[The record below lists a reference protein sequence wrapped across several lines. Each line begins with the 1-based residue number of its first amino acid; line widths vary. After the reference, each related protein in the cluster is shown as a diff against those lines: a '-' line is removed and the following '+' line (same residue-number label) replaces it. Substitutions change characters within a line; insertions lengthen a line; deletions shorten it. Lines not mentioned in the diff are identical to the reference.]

1 MRMTPNIPAHGP
13 RADWRLAVG
22 LEIRAYRTPRGLA
35 GRGTSQTTVAAPLFF
50 ALQDQLFPVPAPSS
64 QVTLVALDSVAANAQ
79 TAAGQPFGPF
89 PWGNAI
95 HAQVINYLA
104 SLHPKVILFDVM
116 LDHLD
121 QRDKPGP
128 GDLQLAKAIADAG
141 NVVLVCTA
149 DDSPLSLFANG
160 AAAIG
165 GRELGTPD
173 QANAVR
179 GVPIQPA
186 KTCPANRSG
195 ESAFVQALRI
205 AEGISAPLISNGSE
219 VSLGTHQIPFVNGQM
234 LINYTKGTSP
244 TCGYAQ
250 AFRAKCPSPSLI
262 TDHIVVVGLKLIDA
276 DDVYS
281 QAVSFDHD
289 LTFCPTSRP
298 KCMVPNQNYGYRIMG
313 DAISTVLADRYLRT
327 QSDSSDWLAT
337 LLMGTLIGAA
347 VYVLSFRRAML
358 LTGVV
363 LAAYALLAIL
373 LSRAGFLADPIYTP
387 VAVILAAVTS
397 LGARYVLEERER
409 RKVERMFGQYVDPRV
424 VQQLA
429 ATGSVE
435 QIMRGGERREL
446 TLLFVDIRGF
456 TAMSESM
463 AAEGVVNLV
472 QVYLDELSQLIFKWD
487 GTIDKY
493 VGDEIV
499 ALWNAP
505 VAQPNHALL
514 AMRCA
519 YDLIAQA
526 PALQAKLAA
535 NGLPPVSWGVGVNTG
550 PAVVGNM
557 GSKDRLQYTA
567 LGDTVNTAARFCSA
581 APGFNIL
588 VGWPTYE
595 ACSDYIAVD
604 EMPGLQLKGKS
615 AERFRVLRVT
625 AIRENRDSAW
635 AQIPTEAA
643 ISSYETMKHQYGRQS
658 VFAAETQDD
667 A

>member
-1 MRMTPNIPAHGP
+1 MG
-13 RADWRLAVG
+13 DWRSVWRFA
-22 LEIRAYRTPRGLA
+22 LA
-35 GRGTSQTTVAAPLFF
+35 GLIAGLLVAATSQTTVAGPLFF

-64 QVTLVALDSVAANAQ
+64 QVTLVALDSAAANAQ
-79 TAAGQPFGPF
+79 TASGHTFGPF
-89 PWGNAI
+89 PWSNAI

-116 LDHLD
+116 LDHGD
-121 QRDKPGP
+121 RADGVPTA
-128 GDLQLAKAIADAG
+128 GDLQLAKAIGDAG
-141 NVVLVCTA
+141 NVVLVCTR
-149 DDSPLSLFANG
+149 DDSPLLMFAQR

-165 GRELGTPD
+165 GRELSAPD

-179 GVPIQPA
+179 GVPLQPA
-186 KTCPANRSG
+186 KTCAGNRTG

-205 AEGISAPLISNGSE
+205 AEGINDPLTTNGNE
-219 VSLGTHQIPFVNGQM
+219 VRFGTHQIPLVNGQM

-244 TCGYAQ
+244 TCGYAL
-250 AFRAKCPSPSLI
+250 AFRARCPNPSLI

-281 QAVSFDHD
+281 QAVNFDHD

-298 KCMVPNQNYGYRIMG
+298 TCMVPNQNYGYRIMG
-313 DAISTVLADRYLRT
+313 DAVSTVLDDRYLRT
-327 QSDSSDWLAT
+327 QPDSSDLLAT
-337 LLMGTLIGAA
+337 LLMGALIGAA

-363 LAAYALLAIL
+363 LAAYTLLAIL
-373 LSRAGFLADPIYTP
+373 LGRAGFLADPLYTP
-387 VAVILAAVTS
+387 VAIVLAAVTS
-397 LGARYVLEERER
+397 LAARYVLEERER

-424 VQQLA
+424 VEQLA
-429 ATGSVE
+429 AKGSVE

-456 TAMSESM
+456 TAMSEAM

-472 QVYLDELSQLIFKWD
+472 QVYLDQLSQLIFKWD
-487 GTIDKY
+487 GTIDKF

-505 VAQPNHALL
+505 VAQPDHALL

-526 PALQAKLAA
+526 PDLQAKLATK
-535 NGLPPVSWGVGVNTG
+535 GLPPVSWGIGVNTG

-557 GSKDRLQYTA
+557 GSRDRFQYTA

-581 APGFNIL
+581 APGFNVL

-595 ACSDYIAVD
+595 ASSDYIAVD

-615 AERFRVLRVT
+615 AEKFRVFRVT

-635 AQIPTEAA
+635 VEIPTAA
-643 ISSYETMKHQYGRQS
+643 ATTSYETMRRQHAQQA
-658 VFAAETQDD
+658 VFVAEPQDD
-667 A
+667 E

>member
-1 MRMTPNIPAHGP
+1 MG
-13 RADWRLAVG
+13 DWRSVWRFA
-22 LEIRAYRTPRGLA
+22 LA
-35 GRGTSQTTVAAPLFF
+35 GLIAGLLVAATSQTTVAGPLFF

-64 QVTLVALDSVAANAQ
+64 QVTLVALDSAAANAQ
-79 TAAGQPFGPF
+79 TASGHTFGPF
-89 PWGNAI
+89 PWSNAI

-116 LDHLD
+116 LDHGD
-121 QRDKPGP
+121 RADGVPTA
-128 GDLQLAKAIADAG
+128 GDLQLAKAIGDAG
-141 NVVLVCTA
+141 NVVLVCTR
-149 DDSPLSLFANG
+149 DDSPLLMFAQR

-165 GRELGTPD
+165 GRELSAPD

-179 GVPIQPA
+179 GVPLQPA
-186 KTCPANRSG
+186 KTCAGNRTG

-205 AEGISAPLISNGSE
+205 AEGINDPLTTNGNE
-219 VSLGTHQIPFVNGQM
+219 VRFGTHQIPLVNGQM

-244 TCGYAQ
+244 TCGYAL
-250 AFRAKCPSPSLI
+250 AFRARCPNPSLI
-262 TDHIVVVGLKLIDA
+262 TGHIVVVGLKLIDA

-281 QAVSFDHD
+281 QAVNFDHD

-298 KCMVPNQNYGYRIMG
+298 TCMVPNQNYGYRIMG
-313 DAISTVLADRYLRT
+313 DAVSTVLDDRYLRT
-327 QSDSSDWLAT
+327 QPDSSDLLAT
-337 LLMGTLIGAA
+337 LLMGALIGAA

-363 LAAYALLAIL
+363 LAAYTLLAIL
-373 LSRAGFLADPIYTP
+373 LGRAGFLADPLYTP
-387 VAVILAAVTS
+387 VAIVLAAVTS
-397 LGARYVLEERER
+397 LAARYVLEERER

-424 VQQLA
+424 VEQLA
-429 ATGSVE
+429 AKGSVE

-456 TAMSESM
+456 TAMSEAM

-472 QVYLDELSQLIFKWD
+472 QAYLDQLSQLVFKWD
-487 GTIDKY
+487 GTIDKF

-499 ALWNAP
+499 AMWNAP
-505 VAQPNHALL
+505 VAQPDHALL

-526 PALQAKLAA
+526 PDLQAKLAA
-535 NGLPPVSWGVGVNTG
+535 KGLPPVSWGIGVNTG

-557 GSKDRLQYTA
+557 GSRDRFQYTA

-581 APGFNIL
+581 APGFNVL

-595 ACSDYIAVD
+595 ASSDYIAVD

-615 AERFRVLRVT
+615 AEKFRVFRVT

-635 AQIPTEAA
+635 VEIPTAA
-643 ISSYETMKHQYGRQS
+643 ATTSYETMRRQHAQQA
-658 VFAAETQDD
+658 VFVAEPQDD
-667 A
+667 E

>member
-1 MRMTPNIPAHGP
+1 MVRERVG
-13 RADWRLAVG
+13 DWRSTWRFA
-22 LEIRAYRTPRGLA
+22 LA
-35 GRGTSQTTVAAPLFF
+35 GLLAGLLVVATSQTTVAGPLFF

-64 QVTLVALDSVAANAQ
+64 QVTLVALDSVAVKAQ
-79 TAAGQPFGPF
+79 TASGQTFGPF
-89 PWGNAI
+89 PWSNAI

-116 LDHLD
+116 LDH
-121 QRDKPGP
+121 
-128 GDLQLAKAIADAG
+128 GDRADGVPTAGDSQLAKAIGDAG
-141 NVVLVCTA
+141 NVVLVCTR
-149 DDSPLSLFANG
+149 DDSPLPMFAQR

-165 GRELGTPD
+165 GRELGAPD

-179 GVPIQPA
+179 GVPLQPA
-186 KTCPANRSG
+186 KTCADNRAG
-195 ESAFVQALRI
+195 ESAFVEALRI
-205 AEGISAPLISNGSE
+205 AEGINDPLTTNGNE
-219 VSLGTHQIPFVNGQM
+219 VRLGTHQIPLVQGQM

-244 TCGYAQ
+244 TCGYAL
-250 AFRAKCPSPSLI
+250 AFRARCPNPSLI

-281 QAVSFDHD
+281 QAVNFDHD

-298 KCMVPNQNYGYRIMG
+298 TCMVPNQNYGYRIMG
-313 DAISTVLADRYLRT
+313 DAISTVLGDRYLRT
-327 QSDSSDWLAT
+327 QPDSSDLLAT
-337 LLMGTLIGAA
+337 LLMGALIGAA

-373 LSRAGFLADPIYTP
+373 LGRAGFLADPLYTP
-387 VAVILAAVTS
+387 VAIVLAAVTS
-397 LGARYVLEERER
+397 LAARYVLEERER

-424 VQQLA
+424 VAQLA
-429 ATGSVE
+429 AKGSVD

-456 TAMSESM
+456 TAMSEAM

-487 GTIDKY
+487 GTIDKF

-505 VAQPNHALL
+505 VAQPDHALL

-535 NGLPPVSWGVGVNTG
+535 KGLPPVSWGIGVNTG

-557 GSKDRLQYTA
+557 GSRDRFQYTA

-581 APGFNIL
+581 APGFNVL

-595 ACSDYIAVD
+595 ASSDYIAVD

-615 AERFRVLRVT
+615 AEKFRVFRVT

-635 AQIPTEAA
+635 VQIPTDAA
-643 ISSYETMKHQYGRQS
+643 TTSYESMRRQHAQQS
-658 VFAAETQDD
+658 VFVAEPEDSV
-667 A
+667 

>member
-1 MRMTPNIPAHGP
+1 MVRERVG
-13 RADWRLAVG
+13 DWRSVWRFA
-22 LEIRAYRTPRGLA
+22 LA
-35 GRGTSQTTVAAPLFF
+35 GLLAGLLVAATSQTTVAGPLFF

-64 QVTLVALDSVAANAQ
+64 QVTLVALDSVAAGAQ

-89 PWGNAI
+89 PWKNAI

-116 LDHLD
+116 LDH
-121 QRDKPGP
+121 
-128 GDLQLAKAIADAG
+128 GDRADGVPTAGDSQLATAIGDAG
-141 NVVLVCTA
+141 NVVLVCTF
-149 DDSPLSLFANG
+149 DDSPLPMFAQR

-165 GRELGTPD
+165 GRELGAPD

-179 GVPIQPA
+179 GVPLQPA
-186 KTCPANRSG
+186 KTCSDNRTG

-205 AEGISAPLISNGSE
+205 AEGISVPLIQNGGDVGFGPHE
-219 VSLGTHQIPFVNGQM
+219 IPLVKGQM
-234 LINYTKGTSP
+234 LINFTKGTSP
-244 TCGYAQ
+244 TCGYAL
-250 AFRAKCPSPSLI
+250 AFRSRCKDPSLI
-262 TDHIVVVGLKLIDA
+262 TNHIVVVGLKLVDA
-276 DDVYS
+276 DDIYS
-281 QAVSFDHD
+281 QAVSFEHD
-289 LTFCPTSRP
+289 PSFCPTSRP
-298 KCMVPNQNYGYRIMG
+298 TCMVPNQNYGYRIMG
-313 DAISTVLADRYLRT
+313 DAISTVLDDRYLRT
-327 QSDSSDWLAT
+327 QPDSSDLLAT
-337 LLMGTLIGAA
+337 LLMGALIGAA

-373 LSRAGFLADPIYTP
+373 LGRAGFLADPLYTP
-387 VAVILAAVTS
+387 VAIVLAAVTS
-397 LGARYVLEERER
+397 LAARYVLEERER

-424 VQQLA
+424 VEQLA
-429 ATGSVE
+429 AKGSVE

-456 TAMSESM
+456 TAMSEAM

-487 GTIDKY
+487 GTIDKF

-505 VAQPNHALL
+505 VAQPDHALL

-526 PALQAKLAA
+526 PALQAKLAEK
-535 NGLPPVSWGVGVNTG
+535 GLPPVSWGIGVNTG

-557 GSKDRLQYTA
+557 GSRDRFQYTA

-581 APGFNIL
+581 APGFNVL

-595 ACSDYIAVD
+595 ASSDYIAVD

-635 AQIPTEAA
+635 VQIPTEAA
-643 ISSYETMKHQYGRQS
+643 TTSYETMRRQHAQQS
-658 VFAAETQDD
+658 VFAAEPQDRP
-667 A
+667 

>member
-1 MRMTPNIPAHGP
+1 MVRERVG
-13 RADWRLAVG
+13 DWRSVWRFALTG
-22 LEIRAYRTPRGLA
+22 LLA
-35 GRGTSQTTVAAPLFF
+35 GLLVVATSQTTVAAPLFF
-50 ALQDQLFPVPAPSS
+50 ALQDQLFPVPAPSP
-64 QVTLVALDSVAANAQ
+64 QVTLVALDSVAAN
-79 TAAGQPFGPF
+79 PFGPF
-89 PWGNAI
+89 PWGNDI

-116 LDHLD
+116 LDHEG
-121 QRDKPGP
+121 K
-128 GDLQLAKAIADAG
+128 GDVQLARAIFDAG

-149 DDSPLSLFANG
+149 DDFPVPLFAN
-160 AAAIG
+160 AAAAVG
-165 GRELGTPD
+165 GRELAAPD

-179 GVPIQPA
+179 GIPVQPA
-186 KTCPANRSG
+186 KTCPANRTG

-205 AEGISAPLISNGSE
+205 AEGINAPLTTKGNDVQFGP
-219 VSLGTHQIPFVNGQM
+219 HQIPLVNGQM
-234 LINYTKGTSP
+234 LINFTKGTSP
-244 TCGYAQ
+244 TCSYAL
-250 AFRAKCPSPSLI
+250 AFRGMCRSPSLI
-262 TDHIVVVGLKLIDA
+262 TNHIVVVGLKLIDA

-281 QAVSFDHD
+281 QAVSFEHD
-289 LTFCPTSRP
+289 ATFCPKSRTT
-298 KCMVPNQNYGYRIMG
+298 CMVPNQNYGYRIMG
-313 DAISTVLADRYLRT
+313 DAISTVLSDRYVRT
-327 QSDSSDWLAT
+327 QPDSSDLLAT
-337 LLMGTLIGAA
+337 LLMGAFVGAA

-358 LTGVV
+358 LTGIV

-373 LSRAGFLADPIYTP
+373 LGRAGYLADPIYTP
-387 VAVILAAVTS
+387 VGSVLAAGTS

-424 VQQLA
+424 VEQLA
-429 ATGSVE
+429 AKGSVE

-456 TAMSESM
+456 TAMSEGM
-463 AAEGVVNLV
+463 AAEEVLNLV
-472 QVYLDELSQLIFKWD
+472 QLYLDELSQLIFKWD

-526 PALQAKLAA
+526 TALQEKLAA
-535 NGLPPVSWGVGVNTG
+535 GGLPPISWGVGVNTG

-557 GSKDRLQYTA
+557 GSRDRFQYTA

-581 APGFNIL
+581 APAFNLLI
-588 VGWPTYE
+588 GWPTYE

-615 AERFRVLRVT
+615 AEKFRVLRVT
-625 AIRENRDSAW
+625 AIREDRGSAW
-635 AQIPTEAA
+635 VPIPTEAA
-643 ISSYETMKHQYGRQS
+643 IASYETMKQRYARPS
-658 VFAAETQDD
+658 VFSAVPQDG

>member
-1 MRMTPNIPAHGP
+1 MTPG
-13 RADWRLAVG
+13 RTELTYRRMVRERVGDWRSVWRFA
-22 LEIRAYRTPRGLA
+22 LA
-35 GRGTSQTTVAAPLFF
+35 GVLAGLLVAATSQTTVAAPIFF
-50 ALQDQLFPVPAPSS
+50 ALQDQLFPVPAPSP
-64 QVTLVALDSVAANAQ
+64 QVTLVALDSVAARAQ
-79 TAAGQPFGPF
+79 TFGPF
-89 PWGNAI
+89 PWGNSI
-95 HAQVINYLA
+95 HARVINYLA

-116 LDHLD
+116 LDH
-121 QRDKPGP
+121 
-128 GDLQLAKAIADAG
+128 GDSGDAQLARAIANAG
-141 NVVLVCTA
+141 NVVLVCTF
-149 DDSPLSLFANG
+149 DDFPLPLFAN
-160 AAAIG
+160 AAAAVG
-165 GRELGTPD
+165 GRELGAPD
-173 QANAVR
+173 PANAVR

-186 KTCPANRSG
+186 KTCAANKTG

-205 AEGISAPLISNGSE
+205 AEGNDPLVLNGNE
-219 VSLGTHQIPFVNGQM
+219 VTLGAHKIPLVNGQM

-244 TCGYAQ
+244 TCGYAL
-250 AFRAKCPSPSLI
+250 AFHAKCLNPSLI
-262 TDHIVVVGLKLIDA
+262 TNHIVVVGLKLIDA

-281 QAVSFDHD
+281 QAVSFEHD
-289 LTFCPTSRP
+289 PSFCPLSRP

-327 QSDSSDWLAT
+327 QPDSSDLLAT
-337 LLMGTLIGAA
+337 LLLGALVGAA

-358 LTGVV
+358 LTGVI

-373 LSRAGFLADPIYTP
+373 LGEAGFLADPIYTP
-387 VAVILAAVTS
+387 VAIVLAAGTS

-424 VQQLA
+424 VEQLA
-429 ATGSVE
+429 AKGSVD

-456 TAMSESM
+456 TAMSEVM
-463 AAEGVVNLV
+463 PAEGVVNLV

-526 PALQAKLAA
+526 PALQAMLAA
-535 NGLPPVSWGVGVNTG
+535 KGLPPVSWGIGVNTG

-557 GSKDRLQYTA
+557 GSRDRLQYTA

-581 APGFNIL
+581 APGFNLL
-588 VGWPTYE
+588 VGWPTYQ

-625 AIRENRDSAW
+625 AIREDHGSAW
-635 AQIPTEAA
+635 VPIPTEAA
-643 ISSYETMKHQYGRQS
+643 IASYETMKHQYARQS
-658 VFAAETQDD
+658 VFAVEAQDD
-667 A
+667 T

>member
-1 MRMTPNIPAHGP
+1 MVRERVG
-13 RADWRLAVG
+13 DWRSVWRFA
-22 LEIRAYRTPRGLA
+22 LA
-35 GRGTSQTTVAAPLFF
+35 GLLAGSLVAATSQTTVAGPLFF

-64 QVTLVALDSVAANAQ
+64 QVTLVALDSAAA
-79 TAAGQPFGPF
+79 TLSGFGPF
-89 PWGNAI
+89 PWKNSI

-116 LDHLD
+116 LDHFDNVPLD
-121 QRDKPGP
+121 QPGP

-141 NVVLVCTA
+141 NVVLVCTI
-149 DDSPLSLFANG
+149 DDSPKALFSH
-160 AAAIG
+160 AAAAVG
-165 GRELGTPD
+165 GRELAAPD

-179 GVPIQPA
+179 GVPLQPA
-186 KTCPANRSG
+186 KTCGDNVTG
-195 ESAFVQALRI
+195 ESAFVRALRI
-205 AEGISAPLISNGSE
+205 AEGINDPLTQTGNE
-219 VSLGTHQIPFVNGQM
+219 VRFGAHQIPLVNGQM

-244 TCGYAQ
+244 TCGYAF
-250 AFRAKCPSPSLI
+250 ASRAKCPTPSLI
-262 TDHIVVVGLKLIDA
+262 TGHIVVLGLKLIDA
-276 DDVYS
+276 GDVYS
-281 QAVSFDHD
+281 QAVNFDHD
-289 LTFCPTSRP
+289 LSFCPKSRP
-298 KCMVPNQNYGYRIMG
+298 ACMVPNQNYGYRIMG
-313 DAISTVLADRYLRT
+313 DAISTVLDDRYLRT
-327 QSDSSDWLAT
+327 QPDSSDLLAT
-337 LLMGTLIGAA
+337 LLMGALIGAA

-373 LSRAGFLADPIYTP
+373 LGRAGFLADPLYTP
-387 VAVILAAVTS
+387 LAIVLAAVTS
-397 LGARYVLEERER
+397 LAARYVLEERER

-424 VQQLA
+424 VEQLA
-429 ATGSVE
+429 AKGSVD

-456 TAMSESM
+456 TAMSEAM

-472 QVYLDELSQLIFKWD
+472 QLYLDELSQLIFKWD
-487 GTIDKY
+487 GTIDKF

-505 VAQPNHALL
+505 VAQPDHALL

-535 NGLPPVSWGVGVNTG
+535 KGLPPVSWGIGVNTG

-557 GSKDRLQYTA
+557 GSRDRFQYTA

-581 APGFNIL
+581 APGFNVL

-595 ACSDYIAVD
+595 ASSDYIAVD

-615 AERFRVLRVT
+615 AERFRVFRVT

-635 AQIPTEAA
+635 VEIPTESATT
-643 ISSYETMKHQYGRQS
+643 SYETMRRQHAQQS
-658 VFAAETQDD
+658 VFVAEPQ
-667 A
+667 ARE

>member
-1 MRMTPNIPAHGP
+1 MVRERVG
-13 RADWRLAVG
+13 DWRSVWRFA
-22 LEIRAYRTPRGLA
+22 LA
-35 GRGTSQTTVAAPLFF
+35 GLIAGLLVAATSQTTVAGPLFF

-64 QVTLVALDSVAANAQ
+64 QVTLVALDSVAAGAQ

-89 PWGNAI
+89 PWKNAI

-116 LDHLD
+116 LDH
-121 QRDKPGP
+121 
-128 GDLQLAKAIADAG
+128 GDRADGVPTAGDSQLATAIGDAG
-141 NVVLVCTA
+141 NVVLVCTF
-149 DDSPLSLFANG
+149 DDSPLPMFAQR

-165 GRELGTPD
+165 GRELGAPD

-179 GVPIQPA
+179 GVPLQPA
-186 KTCPANRSG
+186 KTCSDNRTG

-205 AEGISAPLISNGSE
+205 AEGISVPLIQNGGDVGFGPHE
-219 VSLGTHQIPFVNGQM
+219 IPLVKGQM
-234 LINYTKGTSP
+234 LINFTKGTSP
-244 TCGYAQ
+244 TCGYAL
-250 AFRAKCPSPSLI
+250 AFRSRCKDPSLI
-262 TDHIVVVGLKLIDA
+262 TNHIVVVGLKLVDA
-276 DDVYS
+276 DDIYS
-281 QAVSFDHD
+281 QAVSFEHD
-289 LTFCPTSRP
+289 PSFCPTSRP
-298 KCMVPNQNYGYRIMG
+298 TCMVPNQNYGYRIMG
-313 DAISTVLADRYLRT
+313 DAISTVLDDRYLRT
-327 QSDSSDWLAT
+327 QPDSSDLLAT
-337 LLMGTLIGAA
+337 LLMGALIGAA

-373 LSRAGFLADPIYTP
+373 LGRAGFLADPLYTP
-387 VAVILAAVTS
+387 VAIVLAAVTS
-397 LGARYVLEERER
+397 LAARYILEERER

-424 VQQLA
+424 VEQLA
-429 ATGSVE
+429 AKGSVE

-456 TAMSESM
+456 TAMSEAM

-487 GTIDKY
+487 GTIDKF

-505 VAQPNHALL
+505 VAQPDHALL

-526 PALQAKLAA
+526 PALQAKLAEK
-535 NGLPPVSWGVGVNTG
+535 GLPPVSWGIGVNTG

-557 GSKDRLQYTA
+557 GSRDRFQYTA

-581 APGFNIL
+581 APGFNVL

-595 ACSDYIAVD
+595 ASSDYIAVD

-635 AQIPTEAA
+635 VQIPTEAA
-643 ISSYETMKHQYGRQS
+643 TTSYETMRRQHAQQS
-658 VFAAETQDD
+658 VFAAEPQDRP
-667 A
+667 

>member
-1 MRMTPNIPAHGP
+1 MVRERVG
-13 RADWRLAVG
+13 DWRSVWRFA
-22 LEIRAYRTPRGLA
+22 LA
-35 GRGTSQTTVAAPLFF
+35 GLIAGLLVAATSQTTVAGPLFF

-64 QVTLVALDSVAANAQ
+64 QVTLVALDSVAAGAQ

-89 PWGNAI
+89 PWKNAI

-116 LDHLD
+116 LDH
-121 QRDKPGP
+121 
-128 GDLQLAKAIADAG
+128 GDRADGVPTAGDSQLATAIGHAG
-141 NVVLVCTA
+141 NVVLVCTF
-149 DDSPLSLFANG
+149 DDSPLPMFAQR

-165 GRELGTPD
+165 GRELGAPD

-179 GVPIQPA
+179 GVPLQPA
-186 KTCPANRSG
+186 KTCSDNRTG

-205 AEGISAPLISNGSE
+205 AEGISVPLIQNGGDVGFGPHE
-219 VSLGTHQIPFVNGQM
+219 IPLVKGQM
-234 LINYTKGTSP
+234 LINFTKGTSP
-244 TCGYAQ
+244 TCGYAL
-250 AFRAKCPSPSLI
+250 AFRSRCKDPSLI
-262 TDHIVVVGLKLIDA
+262 TNHIVVVGLKLVDA
-276 DDVYS
+276 DDIYS
-281 QAVSFDHD
+281 QAVSFEHD
-289 LTFCPTSRP
+289 PSFCPTSRP
-298 KCMVPNQNYGYRIMG
+298 TCMVPNQNYGYRIMG
-313 DAISTVLADRYLRT
+313 DAISTVLDDRYLRT
-327 QSDSSDWLAT
+327 QPDSSDLLAT
-337 LLMGTLIGAA
+337 LLMGALIGAA

-373 LSRAGFLADPIYTP
+373 LGRAGFLADPLYTP
-387 VAVILAAVTS
+387 VAIVLAAVTS
-397 LGARYVLEERER
+397 LAARYVLEERER

-424 VQQLA
+424 VEQLA
-429 ATGSVE
+429 AKGSVE

-456 TAMSESM
+456 TAMSEAM

-487 GTIDKY
+487 GTIDKF

-505 VAQPNHALL
+505 VPQPDHALL

-535 NGLPPVSWGVGVNTG
+535 KGLPPVSWGIGVNTG

-557 GSKDRLQYTA
+557 GSRDRFQYTA

-581 APGFNIL
+581 APGFNVL

-595 ACSDYIAVD
+595 ASSDYIAVD

-635 AQIPTEAA
+635 VQIPTEAA
-643 ISSYETMKHQYGRQS
+643 TTSYETMRRQHAQQS
-658 VFAAETQDD
+658 VFAAEPQDRP
-667 A
+667 

>member
-1 MRMTPNIPAHGP
+1 MVRERVG
-13 RADWRLAVG
+13 DWRSVWKFA
-22 LEIRAYRTPRGLA
+22 LA
-35 GRGTSQTTVAAPLFF
+35 GLIAGLLVAATSQTTVAGPLFF

-64 QVTLVALDSVAANAQ
+64 QVTLVALDSVAASAQ
-79 TAAGQPFGPF
+79 TASGHTFGPF
-89 PWGNAI
+89 PWSNSI

-116 LDHLD
+116 LDH
-121 QRDKPGP
+121 
-128 GDLQLAKAIADAG
+128 GDRADGVPTAGDSQLAKAIGDAG
-141 NVVLVCTA
+141 NVVLVCTR
-149 DDSPLSLFANG
+149 DDSPLPLFAQR

-165 GRELGTPD
+165 GRELGAPD

-179 GVPIQPA
+179 GVPLQPA
-186 KTCPANRSG
+186 TTCPDNRTG

-205 AEGISAPLISNGSE
+205 AEGINDPVTTNGND
-219 VSLGTHQIPFVNGQM
+219 VRFGTHQIPLVNGQM

-244 TCGYAQ
+244 TCGYAL
-250 AFRAKCPSPSLI
+250 AFRARCLNPSLI
-262 TDHIVVVGLKLIDA
+262 TNHIVVVGLKLVDA
-276 DDVYS
+276 DDIYS
-281 QAVSFDHD
+281 QAVSFEHD
-289 LTFCPTSRP
+289 PSFCPTSRP

-327 QSDSSDWLAT
+327 QPDSSDLLAT
-337 LLMGTLIGAA
+337 LLMGALIGAA

-373 LSRAGFLADPIYTP
+373 LGRAGFLADPLYTP
-387 VAVILAAVTS
+387 VAIVLAAVTS
-397 LGARYVLEERER
+397 LAARYVLEERER

-424 VQQLA
+424 VEQLA
-429 ATGSVE
+429 AKGSVD

-456 TAMSESM
+456 TAMSEAM

-487 GTIDKY
+487 GTIDKF

-505 VAQPNHALL
+505 VAQPDHALL

-535 NGLPPVSWGVGVNTG
+535 KGLPPISWGIGVNTG

-557 GSKDRLQYTA
+557 GSRDRFQYTA

-581 APGFNIL
+581 APGFNVL

-595 ACSDYIAVD
+595 ASSDYIAVD

-615 AERFRVLRVT
+615 AERFRVFRVT

-635 AQIPTEAA
+635 VQIPTEAA
-643 ISSYETMKHQYGRQS
+643 TTSYETMRRQHGQQS
-658 VFAAETQDD
+658 VFVAEPQESE
-667 A
+667 

>member
-1 MRMTPNIPAHGP
+1 MVRERVG
-13 RADWRLAVG
+13 DWRSVWRFA
-22 LEIRAYRTPRGLA
+22 LA
-35 GRGTSQTTVAAPLFF
+35 GLLAGLLVAATSQTTVAAPLFF
-50 ALQDQLFPVPAPSS
+50 ALQDQLFPVPTPSP
-64 QVTLVALDSVAANAQ
+64 QVTLVALDSVAAK
-79 TAAGQPFGPF
+79 PFGPF
-89 PWGNAI
+89 PWGNSI

-116 LDHLD
+116 LDHFD
-121 QRDKPGP
+121 VAGHPDA
-128 GDLQLAKAIADAG
+128 GDLQLANAIANAG
-141 NVVLVCTA
+141 NLVLVCTA
-149 DDSPLSLFANG
+149 DDSPLQLFAQN

-165 GRELGTPD
+165 GRELGAPD

-186 KTCPANRSG
+186 KTCSANTRG

-205 AEGISAPLISNGSE
+205 AEGINDPLITNGGE
-219 VSLGTHQIPFVNGQM
+219 VRFGPHQIPLVNGQM

-244 TCGYAQ
+244 TCGYAL
-250 AFRAKCPSPSLI
+250 ASHARCPSPSLI

-289 LTFCPTSRP
+289 RSFCPTSRP
-298 KCMVPNQNYGYRIMG
+298 TCMVPNQNYGYRIMG
-313 DAISTVLADRYLRT
+313 DAISTVIDDRYLRT
-327 QSDSSDWLAT
+327 QPDSSDLLAT
-337 LLMGTLIGAA
+337 LLLSALVGAA

-358 LTGVV
+358 LTAVV

-373 LSRAGFLADPIYTP
+373 LGRAGFLADPIYTP
-387 VAVILAAVTS
+387 VAIILAAGFS
-397 LGARYVLEERER
+397 LGARYVLVDRER
-409 RKVERMFGQYVDPRV
+409 RKVESMFGQYVDPRV
-424 VQQLA
+424 VEQLA
-429 ATGSVE
+429 AKGSVE

-456 TAMSESM
+456 TAMSEVM

-472 QVYLDELSQLIFKWD
+472 QTYLDELSQLIFKWD

-535 NGLPPVSWGVGVNTG
+535 EGLPPISWGIGVNTG

-567 LGDTVNTAARFCSA
+567 LGDTVNTAARFCGA
-581 APGFNIL
+581 APAFNLL

-625 AIRENRDSAW
+625 AIREARASPW
-635 AQIPTEAA
+635 VPLPTEAA
-643 ISSYETMKHQYGRQS
+643 TASYETMKHQYAQQS
-658 VFAAETQDD
+658 VFAAAPQEG

>member
-1 MRMTPNIPAHGP
+1 MVRERVG
-13 RADWRLAVG
+13 DWRSVWRFA
-22 LEIRAYRTPRGLA
+22 LA
-35 GRGTSQTTVAAPLFF
+35 GLLAGLLVAATSQTTVAAPLFF

-64 QVTLVALDSVAANAQ
+64 QVTLVALDSVAASAQ
-79 TAAGQPFGPF
+79 TASGQPFGPF
-89 PWGNAI
+89 PWSNAI

-116 LDHLD
+116 LDH
-121 QRDKPGP
+121 
-128 GDLQLAKAIADAG
+128 GDRADGVPTAGDSQLAKAIGDAG
-141 NVVLVCTA
+141 NVVLVCTF
-149 DDSPLSLFANG
+149 DDSPLPMFAQR

-165 GRELGTPD
+165 GRELGAPD

-179 GVPIQPA
+179 GVPLQPA
-186 KTCPANRSG
+186 KTCTDNRTG

-205 AEGISAPLISNGSE
+205 AEGISDPLTPNGSDVAFGPHE
-219 VSLGTHQIPFVNGQM
+219 IPLVNGQM
-234 LINYTKGTSP
+234 LINFTKGTSP
-244 TCGYAQ
+244 TCGYSL
-250 AFRAKCPSPSLI
+250 AFRSRCKDPSLI
-262 TDHIVVVGLKLIDA
+262 TNHIVVVGLKLVDA
-276 DDVYS
+276 DDIYS
-281 QAVSFDHD
+281 QAVSFEHD
-289 LTFCPTSRP
+289 PSFCPTSRP

-313 DAISTVLADRYLRT
+313 DAISTVLDDRYLRT
-327 QSDSSDWLAT
+327 QPDSYDFVAT
-337 LLMGTLIGAA
+337 LLMGMLIGAA

-358 LTGVV
+358 FTGVV

-373 LSRAGFLADPIYTP
+373 LGRVGFLADPLYTP
-387 VAVILAAVTS
+387 VAIVLAAVIS
-397 LGARYVLEERER
+397 LAARYVLEERER

-424 VQQLA
+424 VEQLA
-429 ATGSVE
+429 AKGSVD

-456 TAMSESM
+456 TAMSEAM

-487 GTIDKY
+487 GTIDKF

-505 VAQPNHALL
+505 VAQPDHALL

-535 NGLPPVSWGVGVNTG
+535 KGLPPVSWGIGVNTG

-557 GSKDRLQYTA
+557 GSRDRFQYTA

-581 APGFNIL
+581 APGFNVL

-595 ACSDYIAVD
+595 ASSNYIAVD

-615 AERFRVLRVT
+615 AERFRVFRVT

-635 AQIPTEAA
+635 VEIPTEAA
-643 ISSYETMKHQYGRQS
+643 TTSYETMRRQHAQQS
-658 VFAAETQDD
+658 LFVAEPQEGV
-667 A
+667 